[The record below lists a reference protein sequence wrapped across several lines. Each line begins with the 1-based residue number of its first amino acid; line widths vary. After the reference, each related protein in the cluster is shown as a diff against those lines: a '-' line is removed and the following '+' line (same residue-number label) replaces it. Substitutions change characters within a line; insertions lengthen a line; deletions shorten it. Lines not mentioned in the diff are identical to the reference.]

1 MMTLREL
8 QLYRL
13 DVMED
18 ITSICDKH
26 GIQYILHYGTLL
38 GAIRHNGYIPWD
50 DDIDIAVPWN
60 DYLKLLDILK
70 RDYSEKYFAQN
81 IWTEPKFPLLW
92 TQVRVNG
99 TTNMP
104 VNYYNYDIHWGM
116 CIDIFPLVA
125 AGEDEQTRRKME
137 KAIGTVSALLAK
149 EFSDMINEKPSGR
162 RQKMINMIPSRVR
175 RLAVNAIL
183 KKYARDPEKNGLVSP
198 LQAPKKVN
206 AYSDILVTEK
216 HLFEGRLFSIPK
228 GYDSVLRTQY
238 GDYMT
243 PPPEDQRCGHEG
255 ALGMIINDVNRDYR
269 EYQAELRGQSKSGN

>member
-149 EFSDMINEKPSGR
+149 EFSDMISEKPSGR